1 MPFTREQ
8 IEAIA
13 DYLLAAEAERRS
25 VPGLANTH
33 GELTIEEGYEV
44 QDVIIARKLA
54 AGDRQ
59 IGWKLGLTS
68 KEKQRAMGVF
78 EPAYGA
84 LFGSTMLTEA
94 TVPFSK
100 LIHPRIEPEIALVM
114 GEDLVGPD
122 VTPAQAMA
130 AVRWA
135 LPALEVIDS
144 RYQDFK
150 FTLPDVIADNTS
162 TAKAAVGSQP
172 VPVDGLDLSTLGVV
186 FLKNGEIITTAAGA
200 AVLGD
205 PAIAL
210 ALLANQLARR
220 GMRVKAGDLIFT
232 GALTAATHV
241 KPGDVVEARF
251 SALGSIS
258 LRVVDG
264 E

>member
-1 MPFTREQ
+1 MALNREQ

-13 DYLLAAEAERRS
+13 DHLLEAEASRQA
-25 VPGLANTH
+25 VPGLAHTH
-33 GELTIEEGYEV
+33 AALSLEEGYQV

-54 AGDRQ
+54 RGDRV

-84 LFGSTMLTEA
+84 MFASTMLPDSD
-94 TVPFSK
+94 VPFGQ

-114 GEDLVGPD
+114 GEDLAGPD
-122 VTPAQAMA
+122 VTPARAMA

-150 FTLPDVIADNTS
+150 FTLPDVVADNTS
-162 TAKAAVGSQP
+162 TAKAAVGSRP
-172 VPVDGLDLSTLGVV
+172 VRAEGLDLSTIGAV

-210 ALLANQLARR
+210 ALLANQLVRR
-220 GMRVKAGDLIFT
+220 GLRLKAGDLVLT

-241 KPGDVVEARF
+241 APGDVVEARF
-251 SALGSIS
+251 SDLGSVS
-258 LRVVDG
+258 LRVVEG
-264 E
+264 